1 MRQLLPLLFTT
12 ALLLSPGS
20 QAATPADTLIVAI
33 SLDGI
38 ISFDPAESFE
48 TVSTS
53 SLRNVY
59 QTLVTPDISDP
70 RQLRPQLASSWQPGS
85 SEHSLLITLQADA
98 KFASGNPVTA
108 DDVIYSLTRAVK
120 LNKTPVFILGEF
132 GWTPDNVDAQFTRR
146 GDHQLEIRWQSAI
159 GRDLALRLLTSPVAS
174 VVDSKLVQQHV
185 TDRDAGNGW
194 LRTHSAG
201 SAAYSI
207 RNYVPQ
213 QALVLEQ
220 NPHAQPAPPLKRVI
234 LKNVS
239 DAGSRRLLLESGDA
253 DVAYNLGAD
262 QFATLQ
268 KQGKVQVASFPSS
281 LIYYLGFNTQ
291 DKQQPA
297 LGNPALWQA
306 ARWLVDYN
314 SLSQQLL
321 KGQYQVHQTFLPAG
335 FEGALTNQPFHYD
348 VAKAKAILAKG
359 GIKPGTRFALTVVS
373 QPPYSD
379 IAQALQASF
388 AKADIQIDIQPVA
401 ESELWS
407 KMRSRNFQ
415 SIFIYWGADYVD
427 ANSNASTFAYNV
439 AGGPKTLAWRV
450 GWNIPELSAKTRAAV
465 AESDTQKRTALYQ
478 QLQTDIQQNSPFV
491 VSLQGQQLVGLG
503 KNIRG
508 AHQGI
513 GISLLYFDRVSKQ

>member
-174 VVDSKLVQQHV
+174 VVDSKLVQQHGLV
-185 TDRDAGNGW
+185 A
-194 LRTHSAG
+194 LRWT
-201 SAAYSI
+201 
-207 RNYVPQ
+207 
-213 QALVLEQ
+213 
-220 NPHAQPAPPLKRVI
+220 
-234 LKNVS
+234 
-239 DAGSRRLLLESGDA
+239 
-253 DVAYNLGAD
+253 
-262 QFATLQ
+262 TL
-268 KQGKVQVASFPSS
+268 
-281 LIYYLGFNTQ
+281 
-291 DKQQPA
+291 
-297 LGNPALWQA
+297 LGNLK
-306 ARWLVDYN
+306 LT
-314 SLSQQLL
+314 SL
-321 KGQYQVHQTFLPAG
+321 
-335 FEGALTNQPFHYD
+335 
-348 VAKAKAILAKG
+348 
-359 GIKPGTRFALTVVS
+359 
-373 QPPYSD
+373 
-379 IAQALQASF
+379 
-388 AKADIQIDIQPVA
+388 
-401 ESELWS
+401 
-407 KMRSRNFQ
+407 
-415 SIFIYWGADYVD
+415 
-427 ANSNASTFAYNV
+427 
-439 AGGPKTLAWRV
+439 
-450 GWNIPELSAKTRAAV
+450 
-465 AESDTQKRTALYQ
+465 
-478 QLQTDIQQNSPFV
+478 
-491 VSLQGQQLVGLG
+491 
-503 KNIRG
+503 
-508 AHQGI
+508 
-513 GISLLYFDRVSKQ
+513 